1 MYLSMTTSVHIPQ
14 CSRREN
20 ETKQKRDN
28 FMNCPAPSPP
38 LPPLPAKFHVVEI
51 LKI

>member
-1 MYLSMTTSVHIPQ
+1 MTTSVHIPQ

-28 FMNCPAPSPP
+28 FMNCRPLSPP
-38 LPPLPAKFHVVEI
+38 TPPPANFHVVEI